1 MDVKLQNA
9 YVEVLL
15 DNFMAVVK
23 QNLMFQA
30 QLEVM
35 KGGVTESDEIKRKVK
50 ELSDKNVELQSTIS
64 SLENQLSSTN
74 GEINT
79 LKTTVDQKT
88 AQASSTNTLRVEKD
102 RLQAAV
108 NDYMRQVKKLQD
120 EIILV
125 KSQSQD
131 VLLNN
136 SKRLD
141 ELSKY
146 VDKLEQAVPA
156 NKLKKLK
163 TNELPVV
170 EEVVED
176 NVKAGGTF

>member
-1 MDVKLQNA
+1 
-9 YVEVLL
+9 
-15 DNFMAVVK
+15 
-23 QNLMFQA
+23 
-30 QLEVM
+30 
-35 KGGVTESDEIKRKVK
+35 
-50 ELSDKNVELQSTIS
+50 
-64 SLENQLSSTN
+64 
-74 GEINT
+74 
-79 LKTTVDQKT
+79 
-88 AQASSTNTLRVEKD
+88 VEKD

>member
-35 KGGVTESDEIKRKVK
+35 KGNVTESDEIKRKVK

-102 RLQAAV
+102 RLQAAA
-108 NDYMRQVKKLQD
+108 NYYMRQVKKLQD